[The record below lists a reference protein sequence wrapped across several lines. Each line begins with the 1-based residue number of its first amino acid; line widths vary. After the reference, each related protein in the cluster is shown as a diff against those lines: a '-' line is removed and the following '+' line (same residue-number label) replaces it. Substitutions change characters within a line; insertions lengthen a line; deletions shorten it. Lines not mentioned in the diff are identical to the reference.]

1 MKSHF
6 FQLVVYSTLVSAYFG
21 VLLRRRPGAQF
32 RLASVIWLAMVGGA
46 LILAYAMFPFPH

>member
-1 MKSHF
+1 LKSHF